1 MAINIHALYSQRLAT
16 SHIGDLPDTG
26 SITVF
31 DFGISSKLCPFGKN
45 LSTYVSNNGG
55 HLGWIWPSSR
65 TIGSILE
72 WSHQKTIPVIFGS
85 YYWPNGF

>member
-1 MAINIHALYSQRLAT
+1 MAINLHALYSQRLAT

-45 LSTYVSNNGG
+45 LSKFGLKEGEFDQFKNCMYLITVV
-55 HLGWIWPSSR
+55 
-65 TIGSILE
+65 ILDGYGRRSE
-72 WSHQKTIPVIFGS
+72 QPGLF
-85 YYWPNGF
+85 